1 MFGECHAHII
11 MDALNYKSAMKRH
24 ETGVDE
30 SVIHRH
36 FSAYRNL
43 GISFIR
49 DGGDGYGVSKR
60 AKEIAPSYGIDYRT
74 PIFAIHK
81 NGHYGGIVG
90 RGFDNIKEYAGLVKE
105 VKKQGGDFI
114 KIMTTGIMDFN
125 TDGHITG
132 EALPYPL
139 VKEMVHIAHEEGFAV
154 MTHTNGANA
163 VYDVLRAGAD
173 SVEHGNFMDDAC
185 IKAFAQ
191 SDAVWVPTITVVP
204 NLLGCGRFQD
214 TILENIWHTAGENI
228 KKAWL
233 AGVTIALGS
242 DAGAYLVPHGQGLL
256 DELRRFQYLLCEEQ
270 DEKLKK
276 RLAEGETKIKKRFR
290 TDVN

>member
-191 SDAVWVPTITVVP
+191 SDAVWVPTVTVVP

-214 TILENIWHTAGENI
+214 TILESIWHTAEENI